1 LVCIQFIQTSWI
13 TEQNVTEYKSYLQTT
28 LLTGM
33 TGAAKVRF
41 V

>member
-13 TEQNVTEYKSYLQTT
+13 TEQCYGIILFTDDDIDRQ
-28 LLTGM
+28 GRA
-33 TGAAKVRF
+33 GPKVRF